1 MRILLVT
8 AYFPPEV
15 GSASHL
21 YYELATALIDLGHEV
36 TVLTA
41 IPGYNVAGN
50 NGKYRRKLWV
60 RESVGGINVLRIATP
75 RLPRRMMA
83 GRAIWQFG
91 TAFAMMIA
99 ASVMRSHDAAIV
111 YSPPLPIGLAAW
123 AIKPIKNTK
132 FVLNV
137 QDLFPQS
144 VIDLGLLRSH
154 KLISVFE
161 KLESF
166 LYRKADAITVHSQLN
181 ADHVVS
187 NGAQVSTTTV
197 LQNWVNT
204 KEIVPDGDGSQFRKR
219 HELGDSFVV
228 SFGGVLAY
236 SQDLDMV
243 LDAAKSLDSE
253 PDIKWLIVGDGVER
267 ERLVSRASE
276 MGLANVKFIPMLS
289 REEYPELLYASDVCL
304 ATLKPEV
311 KTPVVPS
318 KIMSIMAAAK
328 PVVAAMDLAGDAPR
342 LIRDADCG
350 FALPPAD
357 AEALARTIVELKA
370 DAANCRRL
378 GLNGRTYA
386 EAHLSIEAAAS
397 QYSAI
402 LADLC
407 EKPESQVRGHAANSR
422 NQF

>member
-21 YYELATALIDLGHEV
+21 YHELATALVESGHEV

-50 NGKYRRKLWV
+50 NRNYRRKLWM
-60 RESVGGINVLRIATP
+60 REKVDGINVVRIATP

-91 TAFAMMIA
+91 TAFGMMLA
-99 ASVMRSHDAAIV
+99 SSVMRSHDAAIV
-111 YSPPLPIGLAAW
+111 YSPPLPIGLAAL
-123 AIKPIKNTK
+123 AAKAIKNTK

-144 VIDLGLLRSH
+144 VIDLGLLKSR

-166 LYRKADAITVHSQLN
+166 LYRNADAITVHSQLN

-187 NGAQVSTTTV
+187 KGAQSATTNV
-197 LQNWVNT
+197 IHNWVNT
-204 KEIVPDGDGSQFRKR
+204 KEILPNGDGSEFRKR
-219 HELGDSFVV
+219 HEIGDSFVV

-243 LDAAKSLDSE
+243 LDAAKALANE
-253 PDIKWLIVGDGVER
+253 NDIKWLIVGDGVER
-267 ERLVSRASE
+267 ERLVSRAAN
-276 MGLANVKFIPMLS
+276 MGLANVKFLPMLS

-318 KIMSIMAAAK
+318 KIMSIMAAGK
-328 PVVAAMDLAGDAPR
+328 PIVAAMDVKGDAPK
-342 LIRDADCG
+342 LIHEADCG
-350 FALPPAD
+350 FALTPAD
-357 AEALARTIVELKA
+357 SDALARTVVELKA
-370 DAANCRRL
+370 DAANASRL
-378 GLNGRTYA
+378 GQNGRAYA

-397 QYSAI
+397 RYTSI
-402 LADLC
+402 LANLC
-407 EKPESQVRGHAANSR
+407 DKAEVSAQRRTANSR
-422 NQF
+422 N